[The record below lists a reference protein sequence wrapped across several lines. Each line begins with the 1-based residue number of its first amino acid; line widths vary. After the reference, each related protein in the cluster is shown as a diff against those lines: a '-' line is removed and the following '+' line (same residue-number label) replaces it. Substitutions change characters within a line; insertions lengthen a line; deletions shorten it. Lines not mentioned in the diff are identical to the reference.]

1 MLQCCLPCLSF
12 HLVLVLFIASCN
24 LLLHDVQHLVDYGI
38 KGTSLYVMLEQSS
51 TMVLRCKACP
61 LGNGKHMQMQTL
73 AVSQYCCLQS
83 TQAAE

>member
-1 MLQCCLPCLSF
+1 M
-12 HLVLVLFIASCN
+12 
-24 LLLHDVQHLVDYGI
+24 QHLVDYGI

-61 LGNGKHMQMQTL
+61 LGTGKHMQLQTL
-73 AVSQYCCLQS
+73 ALCQYCGLQS